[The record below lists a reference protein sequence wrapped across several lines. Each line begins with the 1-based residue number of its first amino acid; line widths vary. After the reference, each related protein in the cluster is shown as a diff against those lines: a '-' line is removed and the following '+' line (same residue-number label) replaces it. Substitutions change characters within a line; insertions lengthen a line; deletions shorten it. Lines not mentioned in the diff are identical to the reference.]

1 LTDALRARALRL
13 LARREHSRA
22 ELRAKLEPDAEG
34 DPRRL
39 DALLDELERRGW
51 LSEARLVESLLHA
64 RRGRFGA
71 ARIAQELR
79 RKGASEEA
87 IGRASAEA
95 ARTELQAAREV
106 WRRKFGHPPANL
118 AERARQT
125 RFLASRG
132 FAAEVIRRVL
142 DQRED

>member
-1 LTDALRARALRL
+1 LTDPLRARALRL
-13 LARREHSRA
+13 LARREHSRV
-22 ELRAKLEPDAEG
+22 ELRARLKTDAAD

-39 DALLDELERRGW
+39 DALLDELEQRGW
-51 LSEARLVESLLHA
+51 LSEARFVESLLHA
-64 RRGRFGA
+64 RRARFGA
-71 ARIAQELR
+71 ARIVQELR
-79 RKGASEEA
+79 RRGASEEA
-87 IGRASAEA
+87 IEHAAAEA
-95 ARTELQAAREV
+95 AKTELQAAREV
-106 WRRKFGHPPANL
+106 WRRKFGHAPANL